1 MDAGIITILLQDG
14 LTNGAIYV
22 LLALATIV
30 VFSVTR
36 ITFIPQGDFVAF
48 GALTLA
54 SLVAGH
60 VPGTLWLLLGLGVIA
75 AIIELATSMRRR
87 TGLAGARGAALAL
100 APGLLGLGLTELLP
114 LAHLP
119 LAVQIAIMLMLVVPL
134 GPLLHRIVY
143 QPLGDASVPIL
154 LITSAALHY
163 LLAGLGLFFFGP
175 EGFRTPRL
183 STAHL
188 TLGDADIDGQTL
200 IVLAATTLLLFGLY
214 AFFQLTLT
222 GKALRAAAANR
233 VGARLMGIGVARAGM
248 LAMAL
253 AAAIGA
259 ISGVLIGPLVTIF
272 YDTGFG
278 FGLRGFVAA
287 IFGGLASYP
296 MAAAGA
302 LFIGLA
308 ESFAAFYASE
318 IKEAIVFVSVIPFLV
333 LFSLRR
339 RAVEE

>member
-1 MDAGIITILLQDG
+1 MDAGIVAILVQDG
-14 LTNGAIYV
+14 LTNGAIYA

-54 SLVAGH
+54 SLVGGR
-60 VPGTLWLLLGLGVIA
+60 VPGTLWLLLALGA
-75 AIIELATSMRRR
+75 
-87 TGLAGARGAALAL
+87 GAALIEIATAIRTFTLATGLRRAAIAL
-100 APGLLGLGLTELLP
+100 APGLFGLALMRALP
-114 LAHLP
+114 LGHLP
-119 LAVQIAIMLMLVVPL
+119 LAVSIAVMLCLVVPL
-134 GPLLHRIVY
+134 GPLLYRIVY
-143 QPLGDASVPIL
+143 QPLADASVLML
-154 LITSAALHY
+154 LIVSAALHY

-175 EGFRTPRL
+175 EGARTPRL

-188 TLGDADIDGQTL
+188 TFEDIDIDGQAL
-200 IVLAATTLLLFGLY
+200 MVLGATALLLVALY
-214 AFFQLTLT
+214 AFFHLTLG
-222 GKALRAAAANR
+222 GKALRAAASNR
-233 VGARLMGIGVARAGM
+233 IGARLMGIGVPRAGM

-259 ISGVLIGPLVTIF
+259 VSGVLIGPLVTIF

-296 MAAAGA
+296 MAVAGA
-302 LFIGLA
+302 LFVGLA
-308 ESFAAFYASE
+308 ESFAAFYASDV
-318 IKEAIVFVSVIPFLV
+318 KEAIVFALIIPFLIV
-333 LFSLRR
+333 FSLRH
-339 RAVEE
+339 RAVED

>member
-1 MDAGIITILLQDG
+1 MDPGIAAILLQDG
-14 LTNGAIYV
+14 LTNGAIYA

-60 VPGTLWLLLGLGVIA
+60 VPGTLWLLLGLGALTALIEIGA
-75 AIIELATSMRRR
+75 AFR
-87 TGLAGARGAALAL
+87 TGTLPAGLRRAAAALV
-100 APGLLGLGLTELLP
+100 PGVFGFLLVRTLP
-114 LAHLP
+114 LGHLP
-119 LAVQIAIMLMLVVPL
+119 LAMSIAVMLCLVVPL
-134 GPLLHRIVY
+134 GPLLYRTVY
-143 QPLGDASVPIL
+143 QPLADASVLML
-154 LITSAALHY
+154 LIVSAALHY

-175 EGFRTPRL
+175 EGARTPRL
-183 STAHL
+183 SAAHLTAGDVDIDGQALLVLGATGLLLAALYAVFHL
-188 TLGDADIDGQTL
+188 TLG
-200 IVLAATTLLLFGLY
+200 
-214 AFFQLTLT
+214 
-222 GKALRAAAANR
+222 GKALRAAASNR
-233 VGARLMGIGVARAGM
+233 IGARLMGISVPRAGM

-259 ISGVLIGPLVTIF
+259 VSGVLIGPLVTIF

-296 MAAAGA
+296 MAVAGA
-302 LFIGLA
+302 LFVGIA
-308 ESFAAFYASE
+308 ESFAAFYASDV
-318 IKEAIVFVSVIPFLV
+318 KEAIVFALIIPVLV
-333 LFSLRR
+333 VFSLRH